1 MVFRVVSNSGES
13 VKRDKSRVSGTPMA
27 RIALAMTLFAGL
39 AAAHAFG
46 ATLFEQGV
54 NALREDQ
61 PQKAQ
66 ALLKASLADQP
77 NNEETYLYLGIADL
91 QLGNLNAAIG
101 AFKQGL
107 TFSGKYT
114 SDFYFNLGNIY
125 FMQGQNT
132 LAEGMYSMAIKA
144 NANFADAYLN
154 RANARMR
161 LQSYDS
167 AVQDYTVYLSLDP
180 GSPQRASIEQLI
192 ALLTQQKADAA
203 RQQQLAEQQKLAEE
217 AKQKQLLN
225 DVLQSLQNASNNT
238 KNLQA
243 GTAGFQST
251 KPKLGL
257 DD

>member
-1 MVFRVVSNSGES
+1 M
-13 VKRDKSRVSGTPMA
+13 
-27 RIALAMTLFAGL
+27 
-39 AAAHAFG
+39 
-46 ATLFEQGV
+46 
-54 NALREDQ
+54 NALRDNQ

-66 ALLKASLADQP
+66 ALLQASLNDQP
-77 NNEETYLYLGIADL
+77 NNEEAYLYLGIADL
-91 QLGNLNAAIG
+91 QLGNLNGAIG
-101 AFKQGL
+101 VFKQGL
-107 TFSGKYT
+107 SLSGKYAD
-114 SDFYFNLGNIY
+114 DFYFNLGNIY

-132 LAEGMYSMAIKA
+132 LAEGMYSQAIKA
-144 NANFADAYLN
+144 NPNFADAYLN

-180 GSPQRASIEQLI
+180 SSPQRASIEQLI
-192 ALLTQQKADAA
+192 ALLNQQKAAA
-203 RQQQLAEQQKLAEE
+203 AQQQQIAEQQRLAAE